1 MIRAG
6 RAGLGPR
13 MNTVSWIVLAS
24 LALSACDGGGFSP
37 REASRAGSALDLTA
51 PTGARAVDRD
61 VPAPQVFDVTET
73 GLWDG
78 RPSLGGVWVAHPT
91 ARDPERVIIR
101 NTQTGAEVIGALF
114 RRERENPG
122 PRFQISSEAAG
133 ALGILAGQ
141 PATIQVIALRM
152 ERIEPRSAAPAQPAA
167 AVDPETGLP
176 LTGDADLVVAAT
188 AAPEA
193 APRRGLRDLFRRGD
207 AETAA
212 PAELAPLA
220 SDPGA
225 TVPVVSVP
233 VAALPAAGAPP
244 TPANP
249 QGSVEIIALDPEPE
263 APRRGLRDLFRR
275 SAPTT
280 GEQPTISQ
288 TALAPAAPMAE
299 GAPVVTL
306 PAPLVIA
313 APVALGAPLAATAM
327 LSSDRTDSRPAPLSD
342 AALIDP
348 ERPAASAPQGR
359 GLRDLFRR
367 QPEPQVAD
375 TTLIP
380 LPQSVAPVPQ
390 APVATLAPVATP
402 ASAPVPTASPLDR
415 PFVQAGIFSQE
426 ANATRTQAMLRSAGL
441 PVEIRAGRAGERD
454 FWRVVVGPAPD
465 AATQADHMRRA
476 RSAGFADAYAV
487 AR

>member
-1 MIRAG
+1 MVRAG
-6 RAGLGPR
+6 RADLGPR
-13 MNTVSWIVLAS
+13 MNTVSWIVLAA

-141 PATIQVIALRM
+141 PATIQVIALRL
-152 ERIEPRSAAPAQPAA
+152 ERVEPRSATPAQPAA

-176 LTGDADLVVAAT
+176 RTGDADLAA
-188 AAPEA
+188 AAAPAPEA
-193 APRRGLRDLFRRGD
+193 TPRRGLRDMFRRGD
-207 AETAA
+207 ADTVA
-212 PAELAPLA
+212 PPESAPVA
-220 SDPGA
+220 S
-225 TVPVVSVP
+225 VPVVAVP
-233 VAALPAAGAPP
+233 VAALPSAGAPP

-275 SAPTT
+275 SAPAAA
-280 GEQPTISQ
+280 EQPVISQ

-299 GAPVVTL
+299 GAPVVTM
-306 PAPLVIA
+306 PAPLVAA
-313 APVALGAPLAATAM
+313 APVALGAPLAATPM
-327 LSSDRTDSRPAPLSD
+327 LGEDRTTSRPAPLSD

-375 TTLIP
+375 TSLIP
-380 LPQSVAPVPQ
+380 LPQPVATAPQ
-390 APVATLAPVATP
+390 APAATTV
-402 ASAPVPTASPLDR
+402 SAPAPTASRLDR
-415 PFVQAGIFSQE
+415 PYVQAGIFSQE

-441 PVEIRAGRAGERD
+441 PAEIRAGRAGERD